1 MSSKKKDSRT
11 KKPTS
16 VTIGDF
22 YKSHA
27 PELEMD
33 LLGSKVGFDREI
45 LEPTINRP
53 GLALTGFYEYFAL
66 HRLQVIG
73 LAEQSYL
80 GHLSEENAEKRFLDL
95 CRQRI
100 PGIVVSRSQ
109 SLPDRLLAVA
119 NECGV
124 SILQT
129 SMVTMDY
136 INAATVRLDWEFAPT
151 TTEHGCMVD
160 VMGIGI
166 LIRGDS
172 GTGKSETVLA
182 LLRRGASLVADDMV
196 RIRNIEDRE
205 LIATAPELGRSYMEV
220 RGLGIINVA
229 ALFGVG
235 TVRTEKRLDLIVN
248 LKREENMD
256 DVERIGLDRATIDVL
271 GMDVP
276 HIELPVAPGR
286 DIAQLIEVAALDQK
300 LKALGHDSAVEFNK
314 KLLKRMRDQRKS
326 VV

>member
-1 MSSKKKDSRT
+1 M
-11 KKPTS
+11 
-16 VTIGDF
+16 
-22 YKSHA
+22 
-27 PELEMD
+27 
-33 LLGSKVGFDREI
+33 
-45 LEPTINRP
+45 N
-53 GLALTGFYEYFAL
+53 
-66 HRLQVIG
+66 
-73 LAEQSYL
+73 
-80 GHLSEENAEKRFLDL
+80 
-95 CRQRI
+95 
-100 PGIVVSRSQ
+100 
-109 SLPDRLLAVA
+109 
-119 NECGV
+119 
-124 SILQT
+124 
-129 SMVTMDY
+129 Y
-136 INAATVRLDWEFAPT
+136 INSATVRLDWEFAPT

-235 TVRTEKRLDLIVN
+235 TVRTEKRLDLVVN
-248 LKREENMD
+248 LKWEENMN
-256 DVERIGLDRATIDVL
+256 DVDRIGLDRASLDVL
-271 GMDVP
+271 GMEVP

-286 DIAQLIEVAALDQK
+286 DLAQLIEVAALDQK

>member
-1 MSSKKKDSRT
+1 MPKSKP
-11 KKPTS
+11 KKPAS

-22 YKSHA
+22 YRRHA
-27 PELEMD
+27 KELHME
-33 LLGSKVGFDREI
+33 LGGTKVGFDREI

-53 GLALTGFYEYFAL
+53 GLALTGFYKYFAL

-73 LAEQSYL
+73 LAERSYL
-80 GHLSEENAEKRFLDL
+80 RHLSESNAEKRFQDL
-95 CRQRI
+95 CRQEI
-100 PGIVVSRSQ
+100 PGIVVSRNQ
-109 SLPDRLLAVA
+109 SLPDSLLTIA
-119 NECGV
+119 NDSGV

-129 SMVTMDY
+129 SMVTMNY

-248 LKREENMD
+248 LKRED
-256 DVERIGLDRATIDVL
+256 DMNDLDRGGLDRASRDVL
-271 GMDVP
+271 GMEVP

-314 KLLKRMRDQRKS
+314 KLLKRMRYQRKS

>member
-1 MSSKKKDSRT
+1 MPKSKP

-22 YKSHA
+22 YRRHA
-27 PELEMD
+27 PELHME
-33 LLGSKVGFDREI
+33 LVGTKVGFDREI

-53 GLALTGFYEYFAL
+53 GLALTGFYKYFAL

-73 LAEQSYL
+73 LAERSYL
-80 GHLSEENAEKRFLDL
+80 RHLSEENAEKRFHDL
-95 CRQRI
+95 CKQQI
-100 PGIVVSRSQ
+100 PGIVVSRDQ
-109 SLPDRLLAVA
+109 SLPGCLLSIA
-119 NECGV
+119 NDCGV

-129 SMVTMDY
+129 SMVTMNY

-205 LIATAPELGRSYMEV
+205 LIATAS
-220 RGLGIINVA
+220 
-229 ALFGVG
+229 
-235 TVRTEKRLDLIVN
+235 
-248 LKREENMD
+248 
-256 DVERIGLDRATIDVL
+256 
-271 GMDVP
+271 
-276 HIELPVAPGR
+276 
-286 DIAQLIEVAALDQK
+286 
-300 LKALGHDSAVEFNK
+300 
-314 KLLKRMRDQRKS
+314 
-326 VV
+326 

>member
-1 MSSKKKDSRT
+1 MARE
-11 KKPTS
+11 KKPP
-16 VTIGDF
+16 
-22 YKSHA
+22 A
-27 PELEMD
+27 PRSILVGEFFTRHKKELSMK
-33 LLGSKVGFDREI
+33 LVGTDAGFNREI

-53 GLALTGFYEYFAL
+53 GLALSGFYKYFAL

-73 LAEQSYL
+73 LAERSYL
-80 GHLSEENAEKRFLDL
+80 RHLSEANAEQRFSDL
-95 CRQRI
+95 CSHRI
-100 PGIVVSRSQ
+100 PCIVVSRNQ
-109 SLPDRLLAVA
+109 ELPDRMLDIA
-119 NECGV
+119 NKAGV
-124 SILQT
+124 SVLQT
-129 SMVTMDY
+129 SMVTMNY

-235 TVRTEKRLDLIVN
+235 TVRTEKRLDLVVN
-248 LKREENMD
+248 LKWEENMN
-256 DVERIGLDRATIDVL
+256 DVDRIGLDRASLDVL
-271 GMDVP
+271 GMEVP

-286 DIAQLIEVAALDQK
+286 DLAQLIEVAALDQK